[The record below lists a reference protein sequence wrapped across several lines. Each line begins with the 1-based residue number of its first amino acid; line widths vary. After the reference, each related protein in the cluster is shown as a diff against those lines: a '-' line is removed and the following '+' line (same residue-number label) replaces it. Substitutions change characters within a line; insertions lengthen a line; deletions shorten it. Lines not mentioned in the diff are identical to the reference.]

1 MQINGKYYTD
11 TEAAAYIKMLL
22 RILADVRPVI
32 SMAFFAD
39 YHMQHKADAAMF
51 QIDTILKEVKEK

>member
-1 MQINGKYYTD
+1 MGGRTVYEGHGITP
-11 TEAAAYIKMLL
+11 
-22 RILADVRPVI
+22 DVKVDRDPYATV
-32 SMAFFAD
+32 AFFAD